1 MKKYLLSFVRFLG
14 FFCAWLLVVALIPT
28 PESQN
33 PAVWRFWAEAF
44 GFVETLFVTY
54 LIWLLEKKQIRLH
67 LWDNPGR
74 SLVLGTAAGTVW
86 LALPVILMLLAGNVR
101 FVGVN
106 SVPMLPLWLGS
117 VLLNV
122 VMQELLVRG
131 YLYQMLR
138 QRHNTAGAV
147 VFTGILFTL
156 LHPGAF
162 EAGVIPV
169 LNVFTTSLLM
179 SAALEYTGSLIAP
192 TVMHFLWNAVSSMV
206 LGLGNGPSDYPVL
219 MNAVFSGNTLLSGGD
234 CKIEGSLFT
243 LAVNVVLLLAFA
255 LGIRKQKDRRV

>member
-1 MKKYLLSFVRFLG
+1 M
-14 FFCAWLLVVALIPT
+14 A
-28 PESQN
+28 
-33 PAVWRFWAEAF
+33 
-44 GFVETLFVTY
+44 VTY
-54 LIWLLEKKQIRLH
+54 IIWLLEKKKIRLH
-67 LWDNPGR
+67 LWDHAPKG
-74 SLVLGTAAGTVW
+74 LVLGTAAGTAW
-86 LALPVILMLLAGNVR
+86 LALPVILMLLAGNVQ

-106 SVPMLPLWLGS
+106 SVSMLPLWLGS

-138 QRHNTAGAV
+138 QRHNTAAAV
-147 VFTGILFTL
+147 VITGILFTL

-179 SAALEYTGSLIAP
+179 SAVLEYTGSLVAP
-192 TVMHFLWNAVSSMV
+192 AVMHFLWNAVSSMV

-219 MNAVFSGNTLLSGGD
+219 MNAVFSGNVLLSGGD
-234 CKIEGSLFT
+234 CKIEGSIFT
-243 LAVNVVLLLAFA
+243 LLVNVFFILAFGV
-255 LGIRKQKDRRV
+255 GIKKQKARRV